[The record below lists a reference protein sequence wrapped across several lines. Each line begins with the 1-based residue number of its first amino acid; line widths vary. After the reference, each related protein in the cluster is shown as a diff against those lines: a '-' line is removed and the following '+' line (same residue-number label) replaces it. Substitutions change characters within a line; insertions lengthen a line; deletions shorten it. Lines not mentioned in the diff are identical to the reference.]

1 MIRKNNSDKIINC
14 IGFINQY
21 TTEEEWME
29 NFDYMNKYLELVKE
43 TILGREADGS
53 LLYDPNHG
61 SLLYDPNHEDVQVYV
76 DFFNATY
83 SFFFNVQQEN
93 HIKYISETIDLIAKT
108 EAYIEKMGMVAMI
121 DRYVAD
127 NTLDYTDA
135 RITSLMNAL
144 ETCRAEL
151 QLREEDYAKIL
162 VQNSVYFVNIVERMR
177 TSTTYAAKKEYFEQ
191 ASVYYFNIDITVSGA
206 AEAAAI
212 YDQCAFELKLAEEA
226 SVAFVEAVEY
236 YTTCE
241 SVDERYA
248 ALVECYYNYQYA
260 EPSCEGVA
268 DAMEIFEAEYA
279 AYMDYVEEVNADVA
293 ATGAAVGALRAN
305 CGITTI
311 ISIIIK
317 KIFGV

>member
-1 MIRKNNSDKIINC
+1 
-14 IGFINQY
+14 
-21 TTEEEWME
+21 ME
-29 NFDYMNKYLELVKE
+29 NFDYMNKYLELVKD
-43 TILGREADGS
+43 TILGRDDDGS
-53 LLYDPNHG
+53 LLYDPE
-61 SLLYDPNHEDVQVYV
+61 HEDVQIYV
-76 DFFNATY
+76 DFFNTTY

-121 DRYVAD
+121 DRYVAN

-162 VQNSVYFVNIVERMR
+162 IQNSVYFINMVERMR
-177 TSTTYAAKKEYFEQ
+177 TSSSYSDIKYYFDE
-191 ASVYYFNIDITVSGA
+191 ATVYYFNIDITVAGA
-206 AEAAAI
+206 ADAAAI
-212 YDQCAFELKLAEEA
+212 YEQCAIELALIEDY

-241 SVDERYA
+241 GVDERYE
-248 ALVECYYNYQYA
+248 ALVDCYFYSQYA
-260 EPSCEGVA
+260 EPSCDGVA
-268 DAMEIFEAEYA
+268 DALEIFEAEYA
-279 AYMDYVEEVNADVA
+279 EYMDYVETANADVA
-293 ATGAAVGALRAN
+293 ATGAVVGSLRAN